1 MGDGT
6 VLFGMSA
13 VITGLLFYLLGTG
26 KIRIRPAGWFD
37 FVVGTSLV
45 GYGTFMIWRGIGRFA
60 SFYPVFFLYLLG
72 ALFLVRTDY
81 VNAAGA
87 DRRRR
92 DLLNAAL
99 LGMPGAG
106 GMLGVLWE
114 GNVLFYSYLPA
125 VPAALGGVLL
135 LLWDTVRA
143 ARGGNLYVRDVIAAV
158 LAVPLPLLYYFMF
171 LFALAGMAP

>member
-72 ALFLVRTDY
+72 ALFQFGRTMSTP
-81 VNAAGA
+81 
-87 DRRRR
+87 
-92 DLLNAAL
+92 LAL
-99 LGMPGAG
+99 TG
-106 GMLGVLWE
+106 
-114 GNVLFYSYLPA
+114 
-125 VPAALGGVLL
+125 
-135 LLWDTVRA
+135 D
-143 ARGGNLYVRDVIAAV
+143 DVTS
-158 LAVPLPLLYYFMF
+158 
-171 LFALAGMAP
+171 